1 MSASPPCATPPGA
14 PPPVPP
20 DTLLAAA
27 NMRRLLEVY
36 RSLAPLTIG
45 GPSSTSLETSRGPAS
60 DPRLLRKMAGPGYP
74 WMLGPGF
81 PPPPPHPAPASPLMA
96 EHRKRHLSSE
106 RRGCPSPAPP
116 IFSPRDKESSRSGAR
131 VCDTEGRNEAA
142 RSNIMLK
149 ISVFFWPLRVRL
161 IRVSQS
167 EAGDDWPISTK
178 DTVHSSPGLNQ
189 TITDGDGPPRRS

>member
-1 MSASPPCATPPGA
+1 MTQTQHTALSAAPPCAT
-14 PPPVPP
+14 PPVPP

-45 GPSSTSLETSRGPAS
+45 GPSSTSLETSQHPASRGPAS

-81 PPPPPHPAPASPLMA
+81 PPPGLGPGSPHLAPVSPYHKADMA

-106 RRGCPSPAPP
+106 RRGCGSPAPP

-131 VCDTEGRNEAA
+131 V
-142 RSNIMLK
+142 L
-149 ISVFFWPLRVRL
+149 
-161 IRVSQS
+161 
-167 EAGDDWPISTK
+167 
-178 DTVHSSPGLNQ
+178 
-189 TITDGDGPPRRS
+189 

>member
-1 MSASPPCATPPGA
+1 MTCSTPCSDTRDPDQRPLSMSASPPCATPPGSA

-45 GPSSTSLETSRGPAS
+45 GPSSTSLESQGSQHPPRGPPS

-81 PPPPPHPAPASPLMA
+81 PPPGLGPGSPHHAPVSPFHKADMT

-106 RRGCPSPAPP
+106 RRGCGSPAPP

-131 VCDTEGRNEAA
+131 V
-142 RSNIMLK
+142 L
-149 ISVFFWPLRVRL
+149 
-161 IRVSQS
+161 
-167 EAGDDWPISTK
+167 
-178 DTVHSSPGLNQ
+178 
-189 TITDGDGPPRRS
+189 

>member
-1 MSASPPCATPPGA
+1 MSASPPCATPPGTA

-45 GPSSTSLETSRGPAS
+45 GPSSTSLESQGSQLPARGPAS
-60 DPRLLRKMAGPGYP
+60 DPRLLRKMPGPGYP

-81 PPPPPHPAPASPLMA
+81 PPPGLGPGSPHHAPVSPYHKADMTQ

-106 RRGCPSPAPP
+106 RRGCGSPAPP
-116 IFSPRDKESSRSGAR
+116 IFSPRDKESSRSGAG
-131 VCDTEGRNEAA
+131 V
-142 RSNIMLK
+142 L
-149 ISVFFWPLRVRL
+149 
-161 IRVSQS
+161 
-167 EAGDDWPISTK
+167 
-178 DTVHSSPGLNQ
+178 
-189 TITDGDGPPRRS
+189 